1 MFNYLKWELK
11 DYIGN
16 RYKWFIVALTI
27 FFLVLIT
34 PSENLPGLFM
44 FAYITTMTICLLGTY
59 YAGTKHAVDTF
70 SKKTFLLESMIPI
83 SAKKILLAKYILGII
98 INFIYLLLVILGLL
112 TFIIKGF
119 GIEETFKNL
128 MKIVE
133 LTNPVELFRVALFLI
148 CSSIAFLSVV
158 VLCFVIA
165 KAINPSG
172 KYDKILGFIFAF
184 IALYLVSYLI
194 SMIIVENSELVNL
207 YIIDLVFIIISTI
220 SFFSTSYLVERKL
233 EIYN

>member
-70 SKKTFLLESMIPI
+70 SKKTFLLESMIPK
-83 SAKKILLAKYILGII
+83 SAKKI
-98 INFIYLLLVILGLL
+98 
-112 TFIIKGF
+112 
-119 GIEETFKNL
+119 
-128 MKIVE
+128 
-133 LTNPVELFRVALFLI
+133 
-148 CSSIAFLSVV
+148 
-158 VLCFVIA
+158 
-165 KAINPSG
+165 
-172 KYDKILGFIFAF
+172 
-184 IALYLVSYLI
+184 
-194 SMIIVENSELVNL
+194 
-207 YIIDLVFIIISTI
+207 
-220 SFFSTSYLVERKL
+220 
-233 EIYN
+233 